1 MIEIKY
7 ENTRVVQASPE
18 DTILETSLKNG
29 LEHMHACGGKARCS
43 TCRVLILE
51 GQENLEPRNEE
62 ERSLSRRRG
71 LESNVRLA
79 CQTRPRGPV
88 HLRRLVL
95 DDQDYEA
102 VRDRSVRTTGREE
115 TVAILFSDVRNFT
128 TFSEKNLPYDVI
140 HLLNRYFETMGEVV
154 LGNGGI
160 IDKYIGDGLM
170 ATFGLK
176 ESDAKSI
183 CIRAVNAGLEML
195 QKLEVVNRY
204 AKKHLDYELQIG
216 VGIHFGTVVVG
227 ELGHHS
233 NASFTLIGDSVNM
246 AARLE
251 SNTKK
256 AGAPLLVSEAVWENV
271 KGFATKGRTFRAP
284 LKGKTGEFLL
294 YEIKDL
300 DRDRACNIINQVFM
314 LTLEATEVKA
324 RGTFLFRFDR
334 PENLQFKAGQSLEV
348 RFPRDSRTESR
359 TFSIA
364 SAEQDPFIELVTRDT
379 GSDFKK
385 RMLEMKPG
393 DQVIATAPGGL
404 LTIPEQPSESLV
416 FLGAGIGITP
426 LYSMIR
432 TLLAR
437 RARGENIPGM
447 VLISSNRNYDSFLFH
462 KELLH
467 LSQEPGFFYV
477 PTLTG
482 DLPGDWHEEV
492 GRITPEMIR
501 RHLVDPEKA
510 DYFLA
515 GPPVA
520 VNDLKDMLLSM
531 GMVSGKVHTEEF
543 YGYT

>member
-1 MIEIKY
+1 VQIRY
-7 ENTRVVQASPE
+7 ENAKSVEASTG

-43 TCRVLILE
+43 TCRVLVLD
-51 GQENLEPRNEE
+51 GLENLEPRNEM

-79 CQTRPRGPV
+79 CQTKPRGPV
-88 HLRRLVL
+88 HIRRLVL
-95 DDQDYEA
+95 DDADYDA
-102 VRDRSVRTTGREE
+102 VRGRSVRTTGREE
-115 TVAILFSDVRNFT
+115 NVAILFSDVRNFT
-128 TFSEKNLPYDVI
+128 SFSEKNLPYDII

-154 LGNGGI
+154 LSNGGI

-170 ATFGLK
+170 ASFGLK
-176 ESDAKSI
+176 ESDPVSI
-183 CIRAVNAGLEML
+183 CIRAVNSGLQML
-195 QKLEVVNRY
+195 EKLEKVNQY
-204 AKKHLDYELQIG
+204 ARQHLDYELQIG
-216 VGIHFGTVVVG
+216 VGIHYGSVVVG

-233 NASFTLIGDSVNM
+233 NAAFTLIGDSVNM

-251 SNTKK
+251 SKTKK
-256 AGAPLLVSEAVWENV
+256 AGAPLLVSEAVYENV
-271 KGFATKGRTFRAP
+271 KDYVRKGRAFRAP
-284 LKGKTGEFLL
+284 LKGKTGDFKM
-294 YEIKDL
+294 YEILAL
-300 DRDRACNIINQVFM
+300 DREKACNMVNQVFM

-324 RGTFLFRFDR
+324 RGSFLFRFDR
-334 PENLQFKAGQSLEV
+334 PENFSFQAGQSIEV

-364 SAEQDPFIELVTRDT
+364 SAEQDPFIEIVTRDT

-393 DQVIATAPGGL
+393 DQVIASAAGGL
-404 LTIPEQPSESLV
+404 LTLPEDIGDSVV

-426 LYSMIR
+426 LYSMLR
-432 TLLAR
+432 TLLAQK
-437 RARGENIPGM
+437 AAGAKIPGM
-447 VLISSNRNYDSFLFH
+447 LLISSNRNYDSFLFH

-467 LSQEPGFFYV
+467 LSQEAGFFYV

-482 DLPGDWHEEV
+482 DLPGDWNEEV
-492 GRITPEMIR
+492 GRITPEMLR

-510 DYFLA
+510 KYFIA

-520 VNDLKDMLLSM
+520 VQDLRDTLASM
-531 GMVSGKVHTEEF
+531 GVVTGNIYTEEF